1 MSPTRPLDAV
11 LRLEEKLGGDSDI
24 QFEVRLSSGDAVDAE
39 FEGSVDLRQT
49 GEALIDL
56 RGELNSVV
64 SRFSSSADG
73 RRFIVQAQ
81 GHEIDIQAPDRF
93 RDILAAG
100 FVRLGML
107 DVVLRVLSGNP
118 PRSADA
124 LRREYRLEALAEIE
138 AEPSRPDLAD
148 CLGHAYTVRDYDIEV
163 ATATLW
169 IDRFRG
175 YPRERSQ
182 SIRPP
187 VRLQSTEV
195 YWDFQE
201 H

>member
-1 MSPTRPLDAV
+1 MNPIRPLDAV
-11 LRLEEKLGGDSDI
+11 LRLEEMLGGDRDI
-24 QFEVRLSSGDAVDAE
+24 QFAVRLSSGDSVSAE
-39 FEGSVDLRQT
+39 FEGSVDLRPS
-49 GEALIDL
+49 GDALIDL
-56 RGELNSVV
+56 QGELNSVV
-64 SRFSSSADG
+64 SRFATSADG
-73 RRFIVQAQ
+73 RRLIVQAQ
-81 GHEIDIQAPDRF
+81 GREVDIQAPDRF
-93 RDILAAG
+93 RAVLAAG
-100 FVRLGML
+100 FVRLGLL
-107 DVVLRVLSGNP
+107 DLVLRVLSGNP

-124 LRREYRLEALAEIE
+124 LRREYHLEALTDVE

-148 CLGHAYTVRDYDIEV
+148 CLGHAYIVRNYDIEV

-187 VRLQSTEV
+187 VRLTSTEV
-195 YWDFQE
+195 YWEFQE

>member
-1 MSPTRPLDAV
+1 MNLTAPLDAV
-11 LRLEEKLGGDSDI
+11 LRLENKLAGDGDI
-24 QFEVRLSSGDAVDAE
+24 QFEVRLRSGGSVSAE
-39 FEGSVDLRQT
+39 FEGSVDLRPS
-49 GEALIDL
+49 GEALIEL
-56 RGELNSVV
+56 RGELNGVV
-64 SRFSSSADG
+64 SRLSSSTDG

-81 GHEIDIQAPDRF
+81 GREVDIQAPDRF
-93 RDILAAG
+93 RKVFATG
-100 FVRLGML
+100 FVRLGVL
-107 DVVLRVLSGNP
+107 DLVLRVLSGKP
-118 PRSADA
+118 PQSANA
-124 LRREYRLEALAEIE
+124 LRREYHLEALTDVE
-138 AEPSRPDLAD
+138 ADPLRPDLAD
-148 CLGHAYTVRDYDIEV
+148 CLGHASTVRNYDIEV

-187 VRLQSTEV
+187 VGLTSTEL